1 MIKIE
6 ISVGEL
12 FDKIS
17 ILEIKKNKIKNSL
30 KLDNIHK
37 EHKLLNEIC
46 DNLYSENDNQFYKF
60 KKMLFDVNSKL
71 WEIEDKIR
79 IHEQESKFDEDFIKL
94 AREVYKVN
102 DERFNIKTLVNEY
115 YDSDIIEEKE
125 YVNYLQPK
133 NN

>member
-1 MIKIE
+1 MIKIK

-30 KLDNIHK
+30 KLDNVHK

-46 DNLYSENDNQFYKF
+46 DNLYSKNDKQFYKF

-79 IHEQESKFDEDFIKL
+79 IHEKESKFDEDFIKL
-94 AREVYKVN
+94 ARQVYKVN
-102 DERFNIKTLVNEY
+102 DERFKIKTLVNEY
-115 YDSDIIEEKE
+115 YNSDLIEEKE
-125 YVNYLQPK
+125 YVNYLQP
-133 NN
+133 NNN

>member
-1 MIKIE
+1 MIKIK

-30 KLDNIHK
+30 KLDNVHK

-46 DNLYSENDNQFYKF
+46 DNLYSKNDKQFYKF
-60 KKMLFDVNSKL
+60 KKMLFDVNSQL

-79 IHEQESKFDEDFIKL
+79 IHEKESKFDEDFIKL
-94 AREVYKVN
+94 ARQVYKVN
-102 DERFNIKTLVNEY
+102 DERFKIKTLVNEY
-115 YDSDIIEEKE
+115 YNSDLIEEKE
-125 YVNYLQPK
+125 YVNYLQP
-133 NN
+133 NNN

>member
-46 DNLYSENDNQFYKF
+46 DNLYSENDKQFYKF

-79 IHEQESKFDEDFIKL
+79 IHEKESKFDEDFIKL

>member
-1 MIKIE
+1 MIKIK

-46 DNLYSENDNQFYKF
+46 DNLYSKNDKQFYKF

-79 IHEQESKFDEDFIKL
+79 IHEKESKFDEDFIKL
-94 AREVYKVN
+94 ARQVYKVN
-102 DERFNIKTLVNEY
+102 DERFKIKTLVNEY
-115 YDSDIIEEKE
+115 YNSDLIEEKE
-125 YVNYLQPK
+125 YVNYLQP
-133 NN
+133 NNN